1 MVQKYPPTKDELKG
15 MREEVPLS
23 EIKFYEL
30 LDALSDEW
38 HAWHSVRWD
47 NDTKMR
53 SGEAD
58 FLLFNPKL
66 GFVVIEVK
74 GGIISVEDSKFF
86 TTNTRTGQ
94 KYRIKDP
101 FRQAEVSMYHIIA
114 FYIEKAK
121 LEKNPRELL
130 KDNKCFPLNFCH
142 AVFFPDCL
150 FKQDFETIQYSF
162 DSIFDESDLYAQL
175 EWMGSESSEP
185 SPLEKF
191 LVKILNRYK
200 HLREQKPKTGEFF
213 PKLIGSNISRYISLR
228 KYFAI
233 REKELEEIN
242 KVQDFLITA
251 LSEKKRC
258 IFKGSA
264 GSGKTFIAM
273 KKAIKNYEQEKST
286 LFLCFNSGL
295 RDAIRTYF
303 SEKIG
308 KPYESIHNL
317 ISVYSIN
324 TFLFK
329 LIQEMFQG
337 NVKKTLTAECSN
349 FSYEPIAREIKASV
363 KGIPA
368 KIKYDAILVD
378 EAQDIDQSLWDVFPY
393 FLKDPVIS
401 TFYVFYD
408 EEQAIFVENF
418 SPQAFGMDQHNDVI
432 ILNKNL
438 RNTVEIANWLKLKT
452 SHGNYEEYS
461 GINGFKISTREFSS
475 AKDALMKATQ
485 TIQKK
490 YYGQGILQE
499 QVAILSYYKL
509 KTLIPSAT
517 DTTSCDYIMFKGKDS
532 GMYSYVIEPN
542 DIGNMGQIKKEFD
555 IVDEPCVLFKTI
567 TSFKGL
573 EKDILFLIVPK
584 LEDLKE
590 KHPERVDNFLMQ
602 LYVGASRAKFKLY
615 FFEYSLH

>member
-15 MREEVPLS
+15 MREKVPLS

-38 HAWHSVRWD
+38 YAWHSVRWD

-86 TTNTRTGQ
+86 TINTRTRH
-94 KYRIKDP
+94 KFRIKDP
-101 FRQAEVSMYHIIA
+101 FRQAEISMYHIVA

-130 KDNKCFPLNFCH
+130 KSNNCFPLNFSH
-142 AVFFPDCL
+142 AVFFPDCQ

-162 DSIFDESDLYAQL
+162 DNIFDESDLYEQM
-175 EWMGSESSEP
+175 EWMGTKSSEP

-191 LVKILNRYK
+191 LLKILNRYK
-200 HLREQKPKTGEFF
+200 HLREKKPKTEEFF
-213 PKLIGSNISRYISLR
+213 PKLIGSNISRYISLK

-233 REKELEEIN
+233 REEELEETN

-273 KKAIKNYEQEKST
+273 KKAIKNYEQNIST
-286 LFLCFNSGL
+286 LFICFNSGL
-295 RDAIRTYF
+295 RDSIRSYF
-303 SEKIG
+303 SEKTG
-308 KPYESIHNL
+308 KPYESIHKL
-317 ISVYSIN
+317 ISVYSIHA
-324 TFLFK
+324 FLFK
-329 LIQEMFQG
+329 IVQEMFQG
-337 NVKKTLTAECSN
+337 STKRYLTAECSK
-349 FSYEPIAREIKASV
+349 FSYKPIAQEIRANV
-363 KGIPA
+363 KEIPT
-368 KIKYDAILVD
+368 KLKYDAILVD
-378 EAQDIDQSLWDVFPY
+378 EAQDINQCLWDVFTY
-393 FLKDPVIS
+393 FLKEPVIS

-432 ILNKNL
+432 VLNKNL

-452 SHGNYEEYS
+452 SHGNYEEFS
-461 GINGFKISTREFSS
+461 GINGFKISIREFSN
-475 AKDALMKATQ
+475 AKEALVKTIQ
-485 TIQKK
+485 TIQNK
-490 YYGQGILQE
+490 YYEQGIQQE

-509 KTLIPSAT
+509 KTLIPST
-517 DTTSCDYIMFKGKDS
+517 IDISSCDYVMFKGKDS
-532 GMYSYVIEPN
+532 GTYSYIIEPN
-542 DIGNMGQIKKEFD
+542 DIRNITQIKTEFD
-555 IVDEPCVLFKTI
+555 IIDEPCFLFKTI

-584 LEDLKE
+584 LEDLKK
-590 KHPERVDNFLMQ
+590 KHPKRIENFLMQ

-615 FFEYSLH
+615 FFEYSLD

>member
-15 MREEVPLS
+15 MREEVPVS

-74 GGIISVEDSKFF
+74 GGIISVEDSNFF
-86 TTNTRTGQ
+86 TTNTRTRQ
-94 KYRIKDP
+94 KFRIKDP
-101 FRQAEVSMYHIIA
+101 FRQAEISMYHIIA

-130 KDNKCFPLNFCH
+130 KSNNCFPLNFCH
-142 AVFFPDCL
+142 AVFFPDCQ

-175 EWMGSESSEP
+175 EWMGTESSEP

-191 LVKILNRYK
+191 LLKILNRYK

-213 PKLIGSNISRYISLR
+213 PKLIGSNISRYISLK

-233 REKELEEIN
+233 REKELVEIN

-273 KKAIKNYEQEKST
+273 KKAIKNYEQNIST
-286 LFLCFNSGL
+286 LFLCFNTGL
-295 RDAIRTYF
+295 RDSIRAYL
-303 SEKIG
+303 SEKLG
-308 KPYESIHNL
+308 KPYEAIHNVV
-317 ISVYSIN
+317 SVYSIN
-324 TFLFK
+324 KFLFE

-337 NVKKTLTAECSN
+337 TTEYLLTSSLSN
-349 FSYEPIAREIKASV
+349 FSYEPIAQKIKENPT
-363 KGIPA
+363 GIPP
-368 KIKYDAILVD
+368 KMKHDALLVD
-378 EAQDIDQSLWDVFPY
+378 EAQDIDCSLWDVFTC
-393 FLKDPVIS
+393 FLKDPDMS

-408 EEQAIFVENF
+408 EEQALFVEDF
-418 SPQAFGMDQHNDVI
+418 SPQAFGMDQNNDLIV
-432 ILNKNL
+432 LNRNL

-452 SHGNYEEYS
+452 SHGTYEEFS
-461 GINGFKISTREFSS
+461 GINGFKISTRQFSN
-475 AKDALMKATQ
+475 AKDALMKAIQ

-490 YYGQGILQE
+490 YYGEGILHE

-509 KTLIPSAT
+509 KTLIPST
-517 DTTSCDYIMFKGKDS
+517 KNTTSCDYVMFKGKDS
-532 GMYSYVIEPN
+532 GTYSYIIEPN
-542 DIGNMGQIKKEFD
+542 DIGNMAQIKAEFD
-555 IVDEPCVLFKTI
+555 IINDPCVLFKTI

-573 EKDILFLIVPK
+573 EKDILFLIVP
-584 LEDLKE
+584 DLDGFK
-590 KHPERVDNFLMQ
+590 KNHPERVENFLMQ

-615 FFEYSLH
+615 FFEYSL